1 MTKYFNPECPELE
14 ALERELALYA
24 ESTSRNILKQ
34 LSECAEQAEA
44 EQAEILSTMHTELKN
59 QAFESVWNE
68 LEARAEVLDDVRNGF
83 ETVQTEQAETIEKY
97 AHIAEII
104 KELDRDYEILAKN
117 AEIMKLIKKKRITVK
132 ATAKS
137 RKPERKTIRATAK
150 AKHIEAPAQPK
161 PAEPEHIT
169 ENQGFTAK
177 IKGFFRKVQKIAA
190 SITF

>member
-1 MTKYFNPECPELE
+1 MTNTTATCPELE
-14 ALERELALYA
+14 ALEREIALYA
-24 ESTSRNILKQ
+24 ESTHRSILKQ
-34 LSECAEQAEA
+34 LSEYAEQAEE
-44 EQAEILSTMHTELKN
+44 EQAEILDTMHTELKEK
-59 QAFESVWNE
+59 AFETVWNE
-68 LEARAEVLDDVRNGF
+68 LEARTEVLDDIRNGF
-83 ETVQTEQAETIEKY
+83 ETAQTEQAEAIEKY

-104 KELDRDYEILAKN
+104 KELDNCYEMFAKN
-117 AEIMKLIKKKRITVK
+117 AEMMKQIKKKRITVK

-137 RKPERKTIRATAK
+137 RNPERKTIRATAK

>member
-34 LSECAEQAEA
+34 LSKYAEQAEA
-44 EQAEILSTMHTELKN
+44 EQSETLDNMHKELKKK
-59 QAFESVWNE
+59 AFEKVFE
-68 LEARAEVLDDVRNGF
+68 DITRQEVLADIRNGA
-83 ETVQTEQAETIEKY
+83 EAAATEQKKQLEKMVLGL
-97 AHIAEII
+97 AATKSLFFILHPEITPPKSREKI
-104 KELDRDYEILAKN
+104 
-117 AEIMKLIKKKRITVK
+117 K

-137 RKPERKTIRATAK
+137 RNPERKTIRAK
-150 AKHIEAPAQPK
+150 AKHIEATAQPK
-161 PAEPEHIT
+161 PAEPERIT
-169 ENQGFTAK
+169 GNQNFAAQ